1 MDGAPTATQSLAG
14 LGVIRGIVGQSE
26 EGGVKREKRWEGDR
40 EQDLGTAV
48 TLSQLL
54 WCPGGMADRG
64 AKVVRTQ
71 RSQVESGREEP
82 PQRLCPDLRL
92 LPVQDA

>member
-40 EQDLGTAV
+40 EQALGTAV

-64 AKVVRTQ
+64 AEVVRTQ
-71 RSQVESGREEP
+71 REVRWNLAERSRPRGSA
-82 PQRLCPDLRL
+82 LT
-92 LPVQDA
+92 